1 MGELKR
7 INTVLTN
14 LRIGE
19 DFQKMLEEM
28 NPTKVLELQDR
39 VEEVRDE
46 QTNIFRA
53 IEQANREISK
63 INAKADVMGVLQP
76 NKARDKLRKEE
87 LEEALTQYLS
97 DHQFTQKLANI
108 DR

>member
-1 MGELKR
+1 VTELKR

-28 NPTKVLELQDR
+28 NPTKVLELQDK
-39 VEEVRDE
+39 VDEVRGE

-53 IEQANREISK
+53 IEHANR
-63 INAKADVMGVLQP
+63 
-76 NKARDKLRKEE
+76 
-87 LEEALTQYLS
+87 
-97 DHQFTQKLANI
+97 
-108 DR
+108 